1 MIPSTTASKLK
12 HFKMALKLEE
22 GDLCCIINVELSQTA
37 TVVKLKS
44 GGFQNKI
51 KIGAGQGSN
60 LYLIS
65 LLVSGNTVIRVDA
78 SCPNSLKMIPTGT
91 DTKKKEIKGY
101 LKI

>member
-1 MIPSTTASKLK
+1 
-12 HFKMALKLEE
+12 MALKLEE